1 MSQNEYPRLISDI
14 GGTNARFCIEIAP
27 YKYENA
33 RTLTCRDYASLT
45 EAVEDYLNLT
55 RMNNQIKSAA
65 LTMPTPVID
74 DTILMVNSSW
84 HTFSIRKT
92 RHKLAAIGITSV
104 VFINDWQAMA
114 LAIPHIPKN
123 ELVQVGGGEPNEAR
137 PKAALGPGTGLG
149 MATLIKH
156 PQTNEYLS
164 VTAEGGRSSFAP
176 ITEEE
181 SNLWRFVHT
190 KHNHVS
196 IERFLSGPGLQLTYE
211 GLCYL
216 NDIKYDTIP
225 TPAEILEKGINA
237 TDPICRHTIEIF
249 CSIFGTFASNFA
261 VMVNSFGGVYIGGG
275 IIPRMLEYFINSDF
289 RRRFEAKGRYRP
301 FLEKMPAYVIIA
313 QNPAFLGASY
323 ALDTYLHKGY
333 VP

>member
-1 MSQNEYPRLISDI
+1 MSQNKYPRLISDI

-33 RTLTCRDYASLT
+33 QTLTCSDYSSLT
-45 EAVEDYLNLT
+45 KAVTHYINLT
-55 RMNNQIKSAA
+55 RMDNKIKSAA
-65 LTMPTPVID
+65 ITMPTPIVD

-92 RHKLAAIGITSV
+92 RHELAAIGITSV

-123 ELVQVGGGEPNEAR
+123 ELVQIGGGEPNDAR
-137 PKAALGPGTGLG
+137 PKAALGAGTGLG

-164 VTAEGGRSSFAP
+164 ITAEGGRSSFAP

-181 SNLWRFVHT
+181 SSLWRFVHT

-211 GLCYL
+211 GLCHL
-216 NDIKYDTIP
+216 NDIKYETIP
-225 TPAEILEKGINA
+225 TPAEIVRKGIA
-237 TDPICRHTIEIF
+237 GEDQICKHTIDVF
-249 CSIFGTFASNFA
+249 CGIFGTFASNFA

-275 IIPRMLEYFINSDF
+275 IVPKMLEYFINSDF

-301 FLEKMPAYVIIA
+301 FLEKMPVYVITS

-323 ALDTYLHKGY
+323 ALDTYLNKGY

>member
-1 MSQNEYPRLISDI
+1 MSHTEYPRLISDI
-14 GGTNARFCIEIAP
+14 GGTNARFCIEVAP
-27 YKYENA
+27 YEYENA
-33 RTLTCRDYASLT
+33 HTLTCRDFSSLT
-45 EAVEDYLNLT
+45 EAVKHYLSLT
-55 RMNNQIKSAA
+55 NMSSKIKSAA
-65 LTMPTPVID
+65 LTMPTPVVD

-92 RHKLAAIGITSV
+92 RHELAAIGITSV
-104 VFINDWQAMA
+104 IFINDWQAMA
-114 LAIPHIPKN
+114 LSIPHIPKN
-123 ELVQVGGGEPNEAR
+123 ELVQIGGGEANEAR
-137 PKAALGPGTGLG
+137 PKAALGAGTGLG

-181 SNLWRFVHT
+181 SDLWRFVHT
-190 KHNHVS
+190 RHNHVS

-211 GLCYL
+211 GLCTI
-216 NDIKYDTIP
+216 NGIVYDTIP
-225 TPAEILEKGINA
+225 TPAEIVELGISGQDQ
-237 TDPICRHTIEIF
+237 TCKHTIEIF

-275 IIPRMLEYFINSDF
+275 IVPKMLDYFINSDF

-301 FLEKMPAYVIIA
+301 FLEKMPVYVITMK
-313 QNPAFLGASY
+313 NPAFLGASY
-323 ALDTYLHKGY
+323 ALDTYLNKGY